1 MRVKHYSRKRLP
13 VSFPPEEPSGCFAE
27 MTPGV
32 FFASAEP
39 LFASP
44 EKQVTPFIG
53 GRPRPACRLCLRSLE
68 KFDRALEVRDAKHQ
82 RSATAVQVR
91 RAIGIVN
98 VDAGFRQVG

>member
-1 MRVKHYSRKRLP
+1 

-44 EKQVTPFIG
+44 EKQVTP
-53 GRPRPACRLCLRSLE
+53 
-68 KFDRALEVRDAKHQ
+68 
-82 RSATAVQVR
+82 QVFYSPKTS
-91 RAIGIVN
+91 VME
-98 VDAGFRQVG
+98 

>member
-1 MRVKHYSRKRLP
+1 

-44 EKQVTPFIG
+44 EKQVTPARGLSLQPGVGFMYNPHFGAHVGEAHLLAKRVI
-53 GRPRPACRLCLRSLE
+53 PCLDGEGTLP
-68 KFDRALEVRDAKHQ
+68 
-82 RSATAVQVR
+82 
-91 RAIGIVN
+91 
-98 VDAGFRQVG
+98 